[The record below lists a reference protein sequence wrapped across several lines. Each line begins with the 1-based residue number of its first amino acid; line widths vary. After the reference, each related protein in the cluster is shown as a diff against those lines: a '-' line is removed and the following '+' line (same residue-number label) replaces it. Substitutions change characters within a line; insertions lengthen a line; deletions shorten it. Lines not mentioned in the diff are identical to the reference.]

1 MLLPSG
7 AAAVRGGDGGAA
19 GFRKPR
25 NLLLLGGA
33 AHRDRV
39 DAVRVAIAVARVLL
53 APTVARRP
61 HEDGALAV
69 ATLQRENGVQRM
81 ACVGE
86 ISTR

>member
-1 MLLPSG
+1 MFDCTHDLLLSSG
-7 AAAVRGGDGGAA
+7 TAAVRGGDGGAA
-19 GFRKPR
+19 GLGKPG

-39 DAVRVAIAVARVLL
+39 DAVRVAVAVARVLL

-69 ATLQRENGVQRM
+69 ATLKPENGM
-81 ACVGE
+81 
-86 ISTR
+86 